1 MSKRKTYSSDDVRS
15 AYHAGAIAGFDDAL
29 RILNPL
35 LPRHMRKDFR
45 PRKGKRHAA
54 MKRIFT

>member
-1 MSKRKTYSSDDVRS
+1 MRKKKQYSSDQVRS
-15 AYHAGAIAGFDDAL
+15 AYHSGAIAGFDDAL

-35 LPRHMRKDFR
+35 LPKSIRKQFM

-54 MKRIFT
+54 MKRMF